1 MEQNINREI
10 CNNTEKIMRE
20 IKRGQIYLAD
30 LNPVLGSEQGGVRPV
45 VVIQNDV
52 GNRFSPTVIVA
63 AITARVKKDMPT
75 HANLRSTGLLKNSIA
90 LLEQIRTVDKC
101 RLIEYVGEVSK
112 TEMNGITEA
121 LRKSIDV

>member
-1 MEQNINREI
+1 
-10 CNNTEKIMRE
+10 MRE

-30 LNPVLGSEQGGVRPV
+30 LNPVMGSEQGGIRPV
-45 VVIQNDV
+45 VVIQNDI

-63 AITARVKKDMPT
+63 AITARIKKNMPT
-75 HANLRSTGLLKNSIA
+75 HAKLRSTGLLKDSIA
-90 LLEQIRTVDKC
+90 LLEQIRTIDKC

-112 TEMNGITEA
+112 AEMNGITEA

>member
-1 MEQNINREI
+1 
-10 CNNTEKIMRE
+10 MRE

-30 LNPVLGSEQGGVRPV
+30 LNPVTGSEQGGVRPV
-45 VVIQNDV
+45 VVIQNDI

-75 HANLRSTGLLKNSIA
+75 HAKLRSTGLLKDSIA
-90 LLEQIRTVDKC
+90 LLEQIRTVDKR

-112 TEMNGITEA
+112 KEMNGITEA
-121 LRKSIDV
+121 LRKSIDL

>member
-1 MEQNINREI
+1 
-10 CNNTEKIMRE
+10 MRE

-30 LNPVLGSEQGGVRPV
+30 LNPVMGSEQGGVRPV

-52 GNRFSPTVIVA
+52 GNRFSPTIIVA
-63 AITARVKKDMPT
+63 AITAQIKKNIPT
-75 HANLRSTGLLKNSIA
+75 HAPLKSIGLPKESIA
-90 LLEQIRTVDKC
+90 LLEQIRTIDKC

-112 TEMNGITEA
+112 PEMNGIVEA